1 MPHAGAVRDL
11 LAHHASET
19 FVGRKKELALLA
31 QALDQSMPPVS
42 FVHGIGGIGKS
53 RVLEAFTT
61 KARAREAFVVRLDC
75 RQFEPTPPGFLR
87 ELGAAVGGD
96 TASIQEAC
104 ERLGRL
110 SHRVVL
116 ILDNYEVLRLV
127 DTWLRQEFVPA
138 QPPNV
143 HMILC
148 GREAPL
154 AAWLCSPGWAGL
166 FRSIAIEPLAE
177 SEAIEFLAHSGIS
190 ESRAHRINRFTR
202 GHPLALALAA
212 ATLAQSDSPALE
224 DLALHRVIEE
234 LARMYLDEISDE
246 ITRRALEAASV
257 VRCATVSLFRAMLP
271 DAVPQDAYERVRG
284 IPFVQI
290 QREGLQV
297 HDCLQQAI
305 ALGLK
310 AADPSRYLSYRRA
323 AWRQLRKE
331 VRTAPSSDLWRYTAD
346 MLYQL
351 QNPLV
356 REAFFPTGGHIF
368 GVEPA
373 RPGDRNAV
381 FDIAR
386 QWYGPESMSCLE
398 FWWKH
403 APRSF
408 HLVREPDAKLA
419 GFYCLLDSESVTPEM
434 EEVDP
439 IVRNW
444 MEHLKLSPIPA
455 MQCALFYRGQLT
467 RESGEGPCAVQG
479 AFWLD
484 LKRTYM
490 LFRPRLRRVYATVTD
505 AAFQIYAPVLGEL
518 GFQAISSADRMLDAD
533 LYRTAMLDF
542 GPSSVDGWLGGLVAK
557 ELGSQG
563 AQLLDVEA
571 RELVIE
577 GQRVPLTP
585 LEFSVMSYLHEHEDA
600 AVSRESLL
608 RDVWG
613 HKYDVGS
620 NVVDV
625 VVRALRKKL
634 GQHAVTIETVAGFG
648 YRFRQ
653 TAGNYSP

>member
-1 MPHAGAVRDL
+1 MPHSGAVRDL
-11 LAHHASET
+11 LAHHSKET
-19 FVGRKKELALLA
+19 FVGRIKELALLA
-31 QALDQSMPPVS
+31 KALEQSMPPVS

-53 RVLEAFTT
+53 RLLEAFTSQ
-61 KARAREAFVVRLDC
+61 ARAREAFVVRLDC
-75 RQFEPTPPGFLR
+75 RQFEPTPPGFLS

-104 ERLGRL
+104 ERLGQI
-110 SHRVVL
+110 SQRVIL
-116 ILDNYEVLRLV
+116 ILDNYEVLRLL
-127 DTWLRQEFVPA
+127 DTWLRQDFVPA

-154 AAWLCSPGWAGL
+154 AAWLCTPGWAGL
-166 FRSIAIEPLAE
+166 FRCIAIEPLAE
-177 SEAIEFLAHSGIS
+177 SAAVELLARSGIS
-190 ESRAHRINRFTR
+190 ESRAHHINRFTR

-212 ATLAQSDSPALE
+212 ATLAETDTPVLE

-234 LARMYLDEISDE
+234 LARMYLAEISDE
-246 ITRRALEAASV
+246 TTRRALEAASV
-257 VRCATVSLFRAMLP
+257 VRCATVSLLRAMLP
-271 DAVPQDAYERVRG
+271 EAVPQDAHERVRS
-284 IPFVQI
+284 IAFVQM

-310 AADPSRYLSYRRA
+310 AADPSRYLRYRRA

-331 VRTAPSSDLWRYTAD
+331 VRSAPASELWRYTAD

-351 QNPLV
+351 QNPIV
-356 REAFFPTGGHIF
+356 REAFFPTGAHTF

-373 RPGDRNAV
+373 RPDDANAV
-381 FDIAR
+381 FEIVRHWD
-386 QWYGPESMSCLE
+386 GPEATRCLE
-398 FWWKH
+398 LWWQH
-403 APRSF
+403 APHSF
-408 HLVREPDAKLA
+408 HVVRQPEGKLA
-419 GFYCLLDSESVTPEM
+419 GFSCVFQPESVTPEL

-439 IVRNW
+439 IIRNW
-444 MEHLKLSPIPA
+444 MDHLKVSPVPA
-455 MQCALFYRGQLT
+455 MQSALLIRRWLSP
-467 RESGEGPCAVQG
+467 ESGEGPCGVQG

-490 LFRPRLRRVYATVTD
+490 LLRPRLRRVYSTCRD
-505 AAFQIYAPVLGEL
+505 AAFQIYAPALVEL
-518 GFQAISSADRMLDAD
+518 GFRAISSADTTLDGE

-542 GPSSVDGWLGGLVAK
+542 GPSSVDGWLSAVVAK
-557 ELGSQG
+557 ELGGNG
-563 AQLLDVEA
+563 AELLDVEA
-571 RELVIE
+571 RELIIE

-585 LEFSVMSYLHEHEDA
+585 LEFSVMSYLHEHEDS
-600 AVSRESLL
+600 AVARESLL

-613 HKYDVGS
+613 HKYDTGS

-625 VVRALRKKL
+625 VVRGLRRKL
-634 GQHAVTIETVAGFG
+634 GQHAGMIETVPGFG

-653 TAGNYSP
+653 TAGNYSS

>member
-1 MPHAGAVRDL
+1 M
-11 LAHHASET
+11 
-19 FVGRKKELALLA
+19 
-31 QALDQSMPPVS
+31 
-42 FVHGIGGIGKS
+42 
-53 RVLEAFTT
+53 
-61 KARAREAFVVRLDC
+61 
-75 RQFEPTPPGFLR
+75 
-87 ELGAAVGGD
+87 
-96 TASIQEAC
+96 
-104 ERLGRL
+104 
-110 SHRVVL
+110 
-116 ILDNYEVLRLV
+116 LRLL
-127 DTWLRQEFVPA
+127 DTWLRQDFVPA

-154 AAWLCSPGWAGL
+154 AAWLCTPGWAGL

-177 SEAIEFLAHSGIS
+177 SAAVELLARSGIS
-190 ESRAHRINRFTR
+190 ESRAHHINRFTR
-202 GHPLALALAA
+202 GHPLALTLAA
-212 ATLAQSDSPALE
+212 ATLAESDSPILE

-271 DAVPQDAYERVRG
+271 EAAPQDAYERVRS
-284 IPFVQI
+284 IPFVQM

-310 AADPSRYLSYRRA
+310 AADPSRYLRYRRA

-331 VRTAPSSDLWRYTAD
+331 VRSAPASELWRYTAD

-351 QNPLV
+351 QNPIV
-356 REAFFPTGGHIF
+356 REAFFPTGAHTF

-373 RPGDRNAV
+373 RPDDANSV
-381 FDIAR
+381 FDIVR
-386 QWYGPESMSCLE
+386 QWAGPEAMRCLE
-398 FWWKH
+398 LWWKH
-403 APRSF
+403 APHSF
-408 HLVREPDAKLA
+408 HVVREPEGKLA
-419 GFYCLLDSESVTPEM
+419 GFYCLLDPESVTPEL
-434 EEVDP
+434 EEADP

-444 MEHLKLSPIPA
+444 MEHLKVSPVPA
-455 MQCALFYRGQLT
+455 MQCALFFRGLLS
-467 RESGEGPCAVQG
+467 RESGEGPCGVQG

-490 LFRPRLRRVYATVTD
+490 LLRPRLRRVYATVRD
-505 AAFQIYAPVLGEL
+505 AAFQIYAPASGEL
-518 GFQAISSADRMLDAD
+518 GFQAISSADTTLDGE

-557 ELGSQG
+557 ELGGNG
-563 AQLLDVEA
+563 AELLDVEA

-585 LEFSVMSYLHEHEDA
+585 LEFSVMSYLHEHEDS
-600 AVSRESLL
+600 AVGRESLL

-625 VVRALRKKL
+625 VVRALRRKL
-634 GQHAVTIETVAGFG
+634 GQHASMIETVSGFG

>member
-11 LAHHASET
+11 LAHHAKET
-19 FVGRKKELALLA
+19 FVGRNKELALLA
-31 QALDQSMPPVS
+31 KTLEQSIPPVS

-53 RVLEAFTT
+53 RMLEAFTSL
-61 KARAREAFVVRLDC
+61 ARAREAFVVRLDC
-75 RQFEPTPPGFLR
+75 RQFEPTPPGFLS

-104 ERLGRL
+104 ERL
-110 SHRVVL
+110 SQVSQRVVL
-116 ILDNYEVLRLV
+116 ILDNYEVLRLL
-127 DTWLRQEFVPA
+127 DTWLRQDFVPA
-138 QPPNV
+138 QPANV

-154 AAWLCSPGWAGL
+154 AAWLCTPGWAGL
-166 FRSIAIEPLAE
+166 FRSITIEPLTD
-177 SEAIEFLAHSGIS
+177 SEAVELLARLGIS
-190 ESRAHRINRFTR
+190 ESRAHQINRFTR

-212 ATLAQSDSPALE
+212 ATLAESGSPMLE
-224 DLALHRVIEE
+224 DLALQRVIEE
-234 LARMYLDEISDE
+234 LARMYLAEISDE

-271 DAVPQDAYERVRG
+271 EAAPQDAYERVRS
-284 IPFVQI
+284 IPFVQM

-310 AADPSRYLSYRRA
+310 AADPSRYLRYRRA

-331 VRTAPSSDLWRYTAD
+331 VRSAPASELWRYTAD

-351 QNPLV
+351 QNPIV
-356 REAFFPTGGHIF
+356 REAFFPTDAHTF

-373 RPGDRNAV
+373 RPGDAGSV

-386 QWYGPESMSCLE
+386 HWEGSEAMRCLE
-398 FWWKH
+398 LWWKH
-403 APRSF
+403 ALHGF
-408 HLVREPDAKLA
+408 HVVREPAGKLA
-419 GFYCLLDSESVTPEM
+419 GFSCVLHPEWVTPEL
-434 EEVDP
+434 EGADP
-439 IVRNW
+439 IIRNW
-444 MEHLKLSPIPA
+444 MEHLKVSPVPA
-455 MQCALFYRGQLT
+455 MQGALFVRGWLT
-467 RESGEGPCAVQG
+467 RESGEGPCGEQG
-479 AFWLD
+479 AFFLD
-484 LKRTYM
+484 IKRTYM
-490 LFRPRLRRVYATVTD
+490 LLRPRLRRVYYTRRE
-505 AAFQIYAPVLGEL
+505 AAFQIYAPFLAEL
-518 GFQAISSADRMLDAD
+518 GFQPITSADATLDGE

-557 ELGSQG
+557 ELGGNG
-563 AQLLDVEA
+563 AELLDVEA

-585 LEFSVMSYLHEHEDA
+585 LEFSVMSYLHEHEDS

-613 HKYDVGS
+613 HKYDAGS

-625 VVRALRKKL
+625 VVRALRRKL
-634 GQHAVTIETVAGFG
+634 GQHAGMIETVPGFG

-653 TAGNYSP
+653 TAGT

>member
-11 LAHHASET
+11 LAHHAKET
-19 FVGRKKELALLA
+19 FVGRNKELALLA
-31 QALDQSMPPVS
+31 KALEQSMPPVS

-53 RVLEAFTT
+53 RMLEAFTSQ
-61 KARAREAFVVRLDC
+61 ARAREAFVVRLDC
-75 RQFEPTPPGFLR
+75 RQFEPTPPGFLS
-87 ELGAAVGGD
+87 ELGTAVGGD

-104 ERLGRL
+104 ERLGQI
-110 SHRVVL
+110 SQRVVL
-116 ILDNYEVLRLV
+116 ILDNYEVLRLL
-127 DTWLRQEFVPA
+127 DTWLRQDFVPA

-154 AAWLCSPGWAGL
+154 AAWLCTPGWAGL

-177 SEAIEFLAHSGIS
+177 SVAVELLARSGIS
-190 ESRAHRINRFTR
+190 ESRAQHINRFTR
-202 GHPLALALAA
+202 GHPLALTLAA
-212 ATLAQSDSPALE
+212 ATLAESDSPILE

-234 LARMYLDEISDE
+234 LARMYLNEISDE

-271 DAVPQDAYERVRG
+271 EAAPQDAFERVRS
-284 IPFVQI
+284 IPFVQV

-310 AADPSRYLSYRRA
+310 AADPSRYLRYRRA

-331 VRTAPSSDLWRYTAD
+331 VRSAPASELWRYTAD

-351 QNPLV
+351 QNPIV
-356 REAFFPTGGHIF
+356 REAFFPTGAHTF

-373 RPGDRNAV
+373 RTDDANSV

-386 QWYGPESMSCLE
+386 QWAGPEAIRSLE

-403 APRSF
+403 APHSF
-408 HLVREPDAKLA
+408 QVVREPEGKLA
-419 GFYCLLDSESVTPEM
+419 GFYCLLDAESVTPEL
-434 EEVDP
+434 EEADP

-444 MEHLKLSPIPA
+444 MEHLRVSPVPA
-455 MQCALFYRGQLT
+455 MQCALFFRGLLS
-467 RESGEGPCAVQG
+467 RDSGEGPCGVQG

-490 LFRPRLRRVYATVTD
+490 ILRPRLRRVYSTVRE
-505 AAFQIYAPVLGEL
+505 AAFQIYAPASGEL
-518 GFQAISSADRMLDAD
+518 GFQAISSADTTLDGE

-542 GPSSVDGWLGGLVAK
+542 GPSSVDGWLGGLVAR
-557 ELGSQG
+557 ELGG
-563 AQLLDVEA
+563 AGAELLDVEA

-585 LEFSVMSYLHEHEDA
+585 LEFSVMSYLHEHEDR
-600 AVSRESLL
+600 AVGRESLL

-634 GQHAVTIETVAGFG
+634 GQHAGMIETVSGFG

-653 TAGNYSP
+653 PAGN